1 MSPPPVY
8 GGGNYTDDTDEKS
21 KKIAEE
27 FVRLTLMLL
36 HSTTNKTI
44 TTTIIETKAALLL
57 LKQVERLEEMEQ
69 GGDLE
74 KNVKLIAHS
83 ITLDTGG
90 DFLQTISNALTGEK
104 LSWGRI
110 ISLHLLVFFILRELC
125 EKGRLTEGLK
135 NTMPIWLGDCLV
147 NLSPWINTQEKG
159 WFSFEEMFSLSL
171 LPSSSRQNA
180 FNTVSTLLFTF
191 IKTAQKFVEFG
202 IRILLN

>member
-21 KKIAEE
+21 KKISEE

-44 TTTIIETKAALLL
+44 TTTIIETKAALVL

-74 KNVKLIAHS
+74 KNVKIIAHS

-90 DFLQTISNALTGEK
+90 DFLQKISNALTGQK

-110 ISLHLLVFFILRELC
+110 ISLHLLVFLILRELC

-159 WFSFEEMFSLSL
+159 WFAFEEMFSLSL